1 MWLSIDGGNTFELL
15 ADFHDDIIK
24 NTYHSFYTSD
34 ITFVSQSGNVY
45 LTKAGEKFSFT
56 GEGTTYEPG
65 IRTYMKE
72 ICHTNQL
79 ILKSQTN

>member
-45 LTKAGEKFSFT
+45 LTKAGKKFTFI
-56 GEGTTYEPG
+56 GVRTTCEPG
-65 IRTYMKE
+65 IRTYMEKRYH
-72 ICHTNQL
+72 IFF
-79 ILKSQTN
+79 